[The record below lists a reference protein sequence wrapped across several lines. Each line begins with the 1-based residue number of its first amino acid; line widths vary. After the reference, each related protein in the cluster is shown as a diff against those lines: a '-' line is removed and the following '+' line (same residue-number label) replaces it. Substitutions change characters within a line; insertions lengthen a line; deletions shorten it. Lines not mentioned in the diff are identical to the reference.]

1 VLIIIKTPQEIAMM
15 RESGR
20 VAAGVLEALKEEI
33 KPGVTTAYLDKL
45 AESMIRKAGGEPVF
59 KGYHNYPASICTS
72 VNYEVVHGIPGLR
85 RLQEGDIISI
95 DLGVRLKGY
104 CSDLAATFGVGE
116 IGLYARELIEVT
128 RQSLQEGIA
137 VIKPKGRLTDISH
150 AVYSYVKSH
159 GFSVV
164 RSYAGHGIGT
174 RMHEDP
180 QVPNYGPPGQGP
192 LLLEGM
198 TLAIEPMVNFGSW
211 GVEVLNDQW
220 TVVTKD
226 RSLSAHF
233 EHTVAIREHGPEILT
248 VL

>member
-1 VLIIIKTPQEIAMM
+1 MM
-15 RESGR
+15 REAGR
-20 VAAGVLEALKEEI
+20 VAAEVLEDLKEEI
-33 KPGVTTAYLDKL
+33 KPGITTAYLDKL
-45 AESMIRKAGGEPVF
+45 AEAMIRKAGGEPVF

-104 CSDLAATFGVGE
+104 CSDLAATFAVGE
-116 IGLYARELIEVT
+116 IGPYARELIEVT

-137 VIKPKGRLTDISH
+137 AMQPKGRLTDISH
-150 AVYSYVKSH
+150 AVYSYVKRN

-198 TLAIEPMVNFGSW
+198 TLAIEPMITLGGWHVRMMEDGWTMTTMDGSPC
-211 GVEVLNDQW
+211 
-220 TVVTKD
+220 
-226 RSLSAHF
+226 AHY
-233 EHTVAIREHGPEILT
+233 EHTVAVLEDRAEILT
-248 VL
+248 LPGHTIMA

>member
-1 VLIIIKTPQEIAMM
+1 MIVLKTPKEIALMK
-15 RESGR
+15 EAGR
-20 VAAGVLEALKEEI
+20 VAARVLEALQQEI
-33 KPGVTTAYLDKL
+33 KPGITTADLDKL
-45 AESMIRKAGGEPVF
+45 AETLIRKAGGEPVF

-72 VNYEVVHGIPGLR
+72 INYEVVHGIPGLR
-85 RLQEGDIISI
+85 RLQDGDIISI
-95 DLGVRLKGY
+95 DLGVHLKGY

-116 IGLYARELIEVT
+116 IGPYARKLIEVT

-137 VIKPKGRLTDISH
+137 AMKVGGRLTDISH
-150 AVYSYVKSH
+150 AVYSYVKNN

-198 TLAIEPMVNFGSW
+198 TLAIEPMVNFGDFR
-211 GVEVLNDQW
+211 VEVLNDQW

-233 EHTVAIREHGPEILT
+233 EHTVALRENGPEILT